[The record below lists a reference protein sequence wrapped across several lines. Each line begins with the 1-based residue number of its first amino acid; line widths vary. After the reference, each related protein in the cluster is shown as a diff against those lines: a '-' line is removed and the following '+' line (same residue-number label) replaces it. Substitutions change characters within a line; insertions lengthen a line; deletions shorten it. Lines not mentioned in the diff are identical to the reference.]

1 MLTDYI
7 IHYKMKSY
15 NEKYTY
21 IKKKKKSTKKLNSSS
36 LGSQHVMVVSS
47 VASYPLC
54 YLS

>member
-21 IKKKKKSTKKLNSSS
+21 IKKKKNQQKNLIPA
-36 LGSQHVMVVSS
+36 H
-47 VASYPLC
+47 
-54 YLS
+54 